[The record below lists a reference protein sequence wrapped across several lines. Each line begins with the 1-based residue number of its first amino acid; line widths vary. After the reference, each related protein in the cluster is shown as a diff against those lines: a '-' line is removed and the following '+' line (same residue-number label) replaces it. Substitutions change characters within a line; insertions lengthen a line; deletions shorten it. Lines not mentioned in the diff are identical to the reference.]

1 MNRKKTLRIIIAIL
15 AIALACILP
24 FIFANNKDKPQD
36 APTTEAQTQ
45 ATSTPALPTVEESTL
60 NELPSTTQKKNP
72 LASIVG
78 KCWFLYDKDENSCYA
93 FLIKD
98 DGNADIAYF
107 GAETLDGL
115 DAQYSTGYSV
125 YTVSDSSLTFK
136 DMPDNFPISSFTFDI
151 KDDRLFYKGTELK
164 SYDEI
169 SLKNALKH
177 YSDSV
182 NK

>member
-1 MNRKKTLRIIIAIL
+1 MYN
-15 AIALACILP
+15 
-24 FIFANNKDKPQD
+24 
-36 APTTEAQTQ
+36 
-45 ATSTPALPTVEESTL
+45 
-60 NELPSTTQKKNP
+60 
-72 LASIVG
+72 
-78 KCWFLYDKDENSCYA
+78 KDENSCYA

-125 YTVSDSSLTFK
+125 YTASDSSLTFK

>member
-24 FIFANNKDKPQD
+24 FIFANNKDKPQE

-115 DAQYSTGYSV
+115 DAQYSTALSLYFNEEGCYEEEVHDEESGKLTIK
-125 YTVSDSSLTFK
+125 TV
-136 DMPDNFPISSFTFDI
+136 
-151 KDDRLFYKGTELK
+151 DRRNSPWNSKIFGFYNL
-164 SYDEI
+164 
-169 SLKNALKH
+169 
-177 YSDSV
+177 
-182 NK
+182 